1 MKLISEIKEQYFET
15 ETDLLMYSKAL
26 ENHSLRD
33 LINEKILNDN
43 ELSGKG
49 GLGQIIEKLFF
60 GYELNSRQEADFLH
74 LNRELKVA
82 PLKEI
87 KKNHNSKDL
96 RFKFGYSAKERIV
109 ITIINYLSIVN
120 ETWDNCSLKNKI
132 KLLLMFYLYQKNTDK
147 LDYIFKLIELWEPSI
162 DDMKVIQSDWEKIV
176 NKVRIGEAHNL
187 SEGDTLYLGACTK
200 GSTALTSMREQPYN
214 SEKASQRAFCFKSSY
229 VNSIIS
235 ELYNKKNQHKENY
248 IKLMSPMDISVEES
262 LYKRFSKYYQ
272 KSLKEIYELLNI
284 ELNLGSKQFYNTV
297 VNKILG
303 GKGDS
308 TIIELEKA
316 GIKTKVF
323 RIDNN
328 DKMPESLSFP
338 AFNFIELANEEWD
351 NSELKE
357 MFESTKFLFVVFKM
371 NCKNEEY
378 KKLDDEEKII
388 SLRLEKIILWNMPM
402 EIIEKEVRK
411 TWEKTKEVILQ
422 GVPREKRG
430 NKVFNDF
437 PSSKLEYNV
446 VHVRPHA
453 RDREDT
459 LLLPNGDRFTKQS
472 FWLSG
477 EYIEKIINN

>member
-1 MKLISEIKEQYFET
+1 
-15 ETDLLMYSKAL
+15 
-26 ENHSLRD
+26 
-33 LINEKILNDN
+33 
-43 ELSGKG
+43 
-49 GLGQIIEKLFF
+49 
-60 GYELNSRQEADFLH
+60 
-74 LNRELKVA
+74 
-82 PLKEI
+82 
-87 KKNHNSKDL
+87 
-96 RFKFGYSAKERIV
+96 
-109 ITIINYLSIVN
+109 
-120 ETWDNCSLKNKI
+120 
-132 KLLLMFYLYQKNTDK
+132 
-147 LDYIFKLIELWEPSI
+147 
-162 DDMKVIQSDWEKIV
+162 
-176 NKVRIGEAHNL
+176 
-187 SEGDTLYLGACTK
+187 
-200 GSTALTSMREQPYN
+200 MREQPYN
-214 SEKASQRAFCFKSSY
+214 SEKASQRAFCLKSSY

-402 EIIEKEVRK
+402 EIIEKDVRK

-477 EYIEKIINN
+477 KYIEKIINN

>member
-1 MKLISEIKEQYFET
+1 M
-15 ETDLLMYSKAL
+15 
-26 ENHSLRD
+26 
-33 LINEKILNDN
+33 
-43 ELSGKG
+43 
-49 GLGQIIEKLFF
+49 
-60 GYELNSRQEADFLH
+60 
-74 LNRELKVA
+74 
-82 PLKEI
+82 
-87 KKNHNSKDL
+87 
-96 RFKFGYSAKERIV
+96 
-109 ITIINYLSIVN
+109 
-120 ETWDNCSLKNKI
+120 
-132 KLLLMFYLYQKNTDK
+132 
-147 LDYIFKLIELWEPSI
+147 
-162 DDMKVIQSDWEKIV
+162 
-176 NKVRIGEAHNL
+176 
-187 SEGDTLYLGACTK
+187 
-200 GSTALTSMREQPYN
+200 
-214 SEKASQRAFCFKSSY
+214 
-229 VNSIIS
+229 
-235 ELYNKKNQHKENY
+235 
-248 IKLMSPMDISVEES
+248 
-262 LYKRFSKYYQ
+262 
-272 KSLKEIYELLNI
+272 
-284 ELNLGSKQFYNTV
+284 GSKQFYNTV

-388 SLRLEKIILWNMPM
+388 SLRLEKIILWNMPI
-402 EIIEKEVRK
+402 ETIEKDVRK

-477 EYIEKIINN
+477 KYIEKIINN